1 MSKVFFSFFQRKKNG
16 VDERKIWE
24 KARKE
29 VREEKEDQRLSSLVK
44 FRLGTSFRG
53 ARMGTMNIR
62 TLDFDLKFIFETNN
76 NS

>member
-1 MSKVFFSFFQRKKNG
+1 MVSMREKSGKRREKK
-16 VDERKIWE
+16 R
-24 KARKE
+24 
-29 VREEKEDQRLSSLVK
+29 REEKEDQRLSSLVK
-44 FRLGTSFRG
+44 FRLGTSFKV

>member
-16 VDERKIWE
+16 VDERKIWG
-24 KARKE
+24 KAR
-29 VREEKEDQRLSSLVK
+29 KEDQRLSSLVK

-53 ARMGTMNIR
+53 TRMGTMNIR
-62 TLDFDLKFIFETNN
+62 RLDFDLKFIFETNN